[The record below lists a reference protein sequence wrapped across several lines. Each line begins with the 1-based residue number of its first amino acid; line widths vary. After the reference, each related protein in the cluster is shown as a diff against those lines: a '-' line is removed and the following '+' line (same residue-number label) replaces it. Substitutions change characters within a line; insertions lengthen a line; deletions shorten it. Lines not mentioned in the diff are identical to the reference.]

1 MASAPYT
8 KPGVYVEETL
18 TPNLPVAPAISNS
31 VAVLIGVA
39 DRGPTT
45 TSGANV
51 VGVPTLVSTWSDF
64 VNTFSFGSSTNT
76 FSGAGLSMSTT
87 GTASSGA
94 TTVTVASTAG
104 ITVGMGVSATNIDPS
119 TIVTAISGSVVTL
132 SLATTA
138 AFTAAAISFNNN
150 PLKYAVK
157 SFFDNGGAGL
167 YVQREINTDATK
179 AGISFRDSNGTATT
193 VNTNSTTAVTA
204 TASASATSLAVL
216 STSGIV
222 VGQNITAVSGLAATT
237 TVTAIS
243 SVVATTISINTAS
256 SGVSTITGITPT
268 GVVPGQMITGTTS
281 ITAGTYVKSTT
292 ASTVVISATTASAIS
307 NQPLVF
313 TANNLT
319 ISPATTGTVA
329 DAAVVTLVGNT
340 FDFTTSTTALSI
352 ISTAATFPTATVG
365 KSISFSG
372 VTATGYTGLN
382 SGRYVISAV
391 SADASSISI
400 VYKGTA
406 IPIAG
411 QSTAV
416 SVVNAAVSTTPTLTV
431 TAKDP
436 GSWGQ
441 DVWVGIYPN
450 NNALYFDLH
459 VFYSATATLSTQLVD
474 ANRVERFTK
483 LSMDSTDPRYFVNNI
498 SSKWITV
505 ADANSAATDYNDL
518 PAFTGAWGTAITSAT
533 SANVIATT
541 GAFTWNSSG
550 FSTSTI
556 QAAKLGLASTTNAT
570 LAASSQTGSDGTTTA
585 TAATYTYPQLD
596 NISQPLI
603 INHVAR
609 TDATSINALTLYA
622 ATRTDSFVVIDTLN
636 DTVSNTLS
644 AIKSYNTN
652 QNYGA
657 AYYPNIVINDPA
669 STTGAPKTIAPGGA
683 VAALYTVTDTSRG
696 VFKAPAG
703 SATRINSAVSVYS
716 LSSDEFNTIGGTT
729 PNLNIIRFVP
739 GAGICIMG
747 ARTLKSANTDIYV
760 PVRRSL
766 NYLSSNLKNITQFA
780 VFEPNDANLWAKVN
794 GIVSGFLDG
803 FWRNGG
809 LSGASSAQAYY
820 VKCDGSINTPAAVAA
835 GELRIEVGVAL
846 QRPAEFVIIKIGQI
860 DGGATVTTSI

>member
-1 MASAPYT
+1 
-8 KPGVYVEETL
+8 
-18 TPNLPVAPAISNS
+18 
-31 VAVLIGVA
+31 
-39 DRGPTT
+39 
-45 TSGANV
+45 
-51 VGVPTLVSTWSDF
+51 
-64 VNTFSFGSSTNT
+64 
-76 FSGAGLSMSTT
+76 
-87 GTASSGA
+87 
-94 TTVTVASTAG
+94 
-104 ITVGMGVSATNIDPS
+104 MGVSATNIDPS

-132 SLATTA
+132 SLPATGGLTSA
-138 AFTAAAISFNNN
+138 VVNFNNN

-193 VNTNSTTAVTA
+193 ANTNSTTAVTA
-204 TASASATSLAVL
+204 TASSSATSLAVS

-243 SVVATTISINTAS
+243 SVVAATISTNTAAS
-256 SGVSTITGITPT
+256 NASTITGITPT

-292 ASTVVISATTASAIS
+292 ASTVVISATTTSAIS
-307 NQPLVF
+307 NATLVF

-329 DAAVVTLVGNT
+329 DAAVVTLAGNT
-340 FDFTTSTTALSI
+340 FDFTTSTTALTI

-372 VTATGYTGLN
+372 VTAAGYTGLN

-406 IPIAG
+406 IPIAS
-411 QSTAV
+411 QSAAI

-436 GSWGQ
+436 GLWGQ

-483 LSMDSTDPRYFVNNI
+483 LSMDPTDPRYFVNNI

-518 PAFTGAWGTAITSAT
+518 PAFTGAWGTALT

-570 LAASSQTGSDGTTTA
+570 LAASSQTGSDGTLVA
-585 TAATYTYPQLD
+585 TAATYTYPQMD
-596 NISQPLI
+596 NIAQPLI

-609 TDATSINALTLYA
+609 TDATSINALTQYA

-657 AYYPNIVINDPA
+657 VYYPNIVINDPA

-820 VKCDGSINTPAAVAA
+820 VKCDGSINTSAAVAA

>member
-39 DRGPTT
+39 DRGPTA
-45 TSGANV
+45 TSGSNV

-87 GTASSGA
+87 GTISGGTSA
-94 TTVTVASTAG
+94 LTVASTAG
-104 ITVGMGVSATNIDPS
+104 VTVGMGVSATNIDPS

-132 SLATTA
+132 SLPATAGLTSA
-138 AFTAAAISFNNN
+138 VVNFNNN

-193 VNTNSTTAVTA
+193 VVGTTTTVTA
-204 TASASATSLAVL
+204 TAAAAATTLSVASTA
-216 STSGIV
+216 GIV
-222 VGQNITAVSGLAATT
+222 VGQNITAVSGLLGTS

-243 SVVATTISINTAS
+243 SVVATTISTNTAAS
-256 SGVSTITGITPT
+256 NATVITGITVPAS
-268 GVVPGQMITGTTS
+268 VVAGQIITGTTS
-281 ITAGTYVKSTT
+281 ITTGTYVKSTT
-292 ASTVVISATTASAIS
+292 ASTVTISATTAGPIS
-307 NQPLVF
+307 NAALVF
-313 TANNLT
+313 TANT
-319 ISPATTGTVA
+319 ITLSTATPVQTGGIA
-329 DAAVVTLVGNT
+329 EAATVTLVGST
-340 FDFTTSTTALSI
+340 LDFTTSTTALT
-352 ISTAATFPTATVG
+352 ISSAPATFPTATVG

-372 VTATGYTGLN
+372 VTAAGYTGLN

-406 IPIAG
+406 IPIAS
-411 QSTAV
+411 QSAAI

-431 TAKDP
+431 TVKDP
-436 GSWGQ
+436 GLWGQ

-498 SSKWITV
+498 YSKWITV

-518 PAFTGAWGTAITSAT
+518 PAFTGAWGTALT

-585 TAATYTYPQLD
+585 TAATYTYPQMD
-596 NISQPLI
+596 NIAQPLI

-609 TDATSINALTLYA
+609 TDATSINALTQYA

-820 VKCDGSINTPAAVAA
+820 VKCDGSINTPAMVSA

>member
-18 TPNLPVAPAISNS
+18 TPNLPIAPAISNS

-39 DRGPTT
+39 DRGPTA
-45 TSGANV
+45 TSGSNV

-76 FSGAGLSMSTT
+76 FSGAGLSTSTT

-104 ITVGMGVSATNIDPS
+104 ITVGMGVSAPNIDPS
-119 TIVTAISGSVVTL
+119 TVVTSISGSVVTL

-138 AFTAAAISFNNN
+138 AFTAAAISFNNS

-243 SVVATTISINTAS
+243 SVVATTVATNSALTNTTAVTVATA
-256 SGVSTITGITPT
+256 GVA
-268 GVVPGQMITGTTS
+268 VGQIVTGTTS
-281 ITAGTYVKSTT
+281 ITTGTYVKAVGSGAIT
-292 ASTVVISATTASAIS
+292 ISATTASAIT

-329 DAAVVTLVGNT
+329 DAAVITLVGNT

-441 DVWVGIYPN
+441 EVWVGIYPN

-459 VFYSATATLSTQLVD
+459 VFYSATATSSTQLTD

-483 LSMDSTDPRYFVNNI
+483 LSMDPTDPRYFVNSI
-498 SSKWITV
+498 SSKWINV
-505 ADANSAATDYNDL
+505 ADASSSATEYNDL
-518 PAFTGAWGTAITSAT
+518 PAFTGAWGTALT

-550 FSTSTI
+550 FNTSTI
-556 QAAKLGLASTTNAT
+556 QAAKLGLASTTTAT
-570 LAASSQTGSDGTTTA
+570 LAASSQTGSDGTAVA

-609 TDATSINALTLYA
+609 TDATSINALTQYA

-657 AYYPNIVINDPA
+657 VYYPNIVIADPA
-669 STTGAPKTIAPGGA
+669 STTSAPKTIAPGGA

-716 LSSDEFNTIGGTT
+716 LSSDEFNLVGGTT

-794 GIVSGFLDG
+794 GIVSGFLDE

-820 VKCDGSINTPAAVAA
+820 VKCDGSINTPAVVSA

-860 DGGATVTTSI
+860 DGGAVVTTSI